1 MFHRIFI
8 FFIIIF
14 HPLCALENQSLSGTE
29 DKFSFEKI
37 ILILEEKKSE
47 LLKNQHHKDLKP
59 FTCLPMNLKKGQKDP
74 LVSKIRKKLII
85 KGFIPLGDSE
95 TDLFDHSIER
105 GIKKFQEE
113 NTIHNDGIFGPRTCQ
128 IFNQSETDIIK
139 KIEKTIEH
147 IKDEIKKDKKKK
159 IIVNVGTFQAFTID
173 ENGVIDHIQAAVV
186 GMKTRRTPLME
197 SKITQIVFNPYWG
210 VPNSILFKDKIQ
222 KIIKNPQYLEER
234 EYQVFDSSN
243 TEIDPE
249 DIEWEKYTEKNFPYY
264 IRQLPGEH
272 NALGNIKFIL
282 NNKNAIYLHGSAQE
296 KDFQRK
302 ERTFSSGCVRLEFPI
317 DIALWIL
324 KGTPY
329 TEEKIDSFLDLEK
342 TVYIDLHKPIET
354 HIVNWPVFINENK
367 QIIFGNSFYTEE
379 QEDTKN

>member
-1 MFHRIFI
+1 MFHRLFI
-8 FFIIIF
+8 FFILLY
-14 HPLCALENQSLSGTE
+14 PLCAAEKHHSASETE
-29 DKFSFEKI
+29 EKFSFEKI
-37 ILILEEKKSE
+37 LHILEEKKSE
-47 LLKNQHHKDLKP
+47 LLKNQHLNDLKP
-59 FTCLPMNLKKGQKDP
+59 FTCLPMNLKKGHKDP
-74 LVSKIRKKLII
+74 LVSKIRKKLAL
-85 KGFIPLGDSE
+85 KGFIPSLESE
-95 TDLFDHSIER
+95 TDLFDQTIEE

-113 NTIHNDGIFGPRTCQ
+113 NSIHNDGIFGPRTCQ
-128 IFNQSETDIIK
+128 IFNQSESDIIK
-139 KIEKTIEH
+139 KVEKAIEH
-147 IKDEIKKDKKKK
+147 IKDEIKKDHKKK
-159 IIVNVGTFQAFTID
+159 IIVNLGTFQAFTVD
-173 ENGVIDHIQAAVV
+173 EKGEIDHIQAAVV
-186 GMKTRRTPLME
+186 GMKTRQTPLME
-197 SKITQIVFNPYWG
+197 AKITQIVFNPYWG
-210 VPNSILFKDKIQ
+210 VPNSILFKDKLQ

-264 IRQLPGEH
+264 IRQRPGEY

-324 KGTPY
+324 KGTTY

-354 HIVNWPVFINENK
+354 HIVNWPVFINEQK
-367 QIIFGNSFYTEE
+367 HVIFGNSFYTEE
-379 QEDTKN
+379 FSNTK